1 MIPKS
6 GRRFSEKIMLK
17 QRSMS
22 NIAGNPT
29 MTTITTDGRLGPVP
43 VRVEPWL
50 ACALIAAAISFA
62 GATTAVAQAGSTGGS
77 IGKQEKSVSGDAAPE
92 PSRPEKSRK
101 DSRKENR
108 REEHSRHA
116 STSASESS
124 GCRSIVGTWT
134 SWASKLYGPR
144 DTHINADGTIVHP
157 SSKGTWTCSGGI
169 YHHTWDSF
177 GVRGPYKLSADG
189 RRLIKISDGSVSFSR

>member
-1 MIPKS
+1 MA
-6 GRRFSEKIMLK
+6 
-17 QRSMS
+17 

-29 MTTITTDGRLGPVP
+29 MTTITIDGRLRPNSTP
-43 VRVEPWL
+43 ESTRAHHWI
-50 ACALIAAAISFA
+50 ACALVATAVSFA
-62 GATTAVAQAGSTGGS
+62 GATAAAAQAGSTGGS

-92 PSRPEKSRK
+92 ASRPEKSRK

-108 REEHSRHA
+108 REERSRHA
-116 STSASESS
+116 STSASEPS

-134 SWASKLYGPR
+134 SWASKLYGR
-144 DTHINADGTIVHP
+144 NDTHINANGTIVHP
-157 SSKGTWTCSGGI
+157 TSRGTWTCSGGI